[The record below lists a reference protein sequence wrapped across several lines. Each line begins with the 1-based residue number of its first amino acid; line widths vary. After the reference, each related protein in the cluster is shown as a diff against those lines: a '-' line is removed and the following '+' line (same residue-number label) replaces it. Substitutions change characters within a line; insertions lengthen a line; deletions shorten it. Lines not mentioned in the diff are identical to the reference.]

1 MVNSDNGEVFAVM
14 EFLREG
20 LDAPFHDEDEEIVN
34 SYLVWGEV
42 AIHYADLY
50 ASVTRQKDLGGFLL
64 NIVRC
69 EMGGLLSEKC
79 LQIHTH
85 F

>member
-1 MVNSDNGEVFAVM
+1 MLTPVVNSDNGEVFAVM

-50 ASVTRQKDLGGFLL
+50 ASVKRQKDLGGFLL
-64 NIVRC
+64 NIVRYV
-69 EMGGLLSEKC
+69 
-79 LQIHTH
+79 T
-85 F
+85 

>member
-1 MVNSDNGEVFAVM
+1 M

-20 LDAPFHDEDEEIVN
+20 LEAPFHDEDEEIVN

-50 ASVTRQKDLGGFLL
+50 ASVKRQKDLGGFLL
-64 NIVRC
+64 NIVR
-69 EMGGLLSEKC
+69 
-79 LQIHTH
+79 
-85 F
+85 